1 MRKKKTSKKQGF
13 CIDDIPISKTRKGA
27 KLKTYDPSE
36 YFGNPD
42 KVGRALLECLESN
55 DSESFIDILDAYLM
69 VNRTQVAKRTKLA
82 RSTVNDAMA
91 GRKNPSLKTLAK
103 IVHEAKKAA

>member
-1 MRKKKTSKKQGF
+1 MPKQKTSKKRGF
-13 CIDDIPISKTRKGA
+13 CIDDIPVSKTSKKA
-27 KLKTYDPSE
+27 KLKNYNPSE
-36 YFGNPD
+36 YFGNPG

-55 DSESFIDILDAYLM
+55 DADSFIDILDAYLM
-69 VNRTQVAKRTKLA
+69 VDRTQVAKKAKLA

-91 GRKNPSLKTLAK
+91 GRKNPSLRTLAK